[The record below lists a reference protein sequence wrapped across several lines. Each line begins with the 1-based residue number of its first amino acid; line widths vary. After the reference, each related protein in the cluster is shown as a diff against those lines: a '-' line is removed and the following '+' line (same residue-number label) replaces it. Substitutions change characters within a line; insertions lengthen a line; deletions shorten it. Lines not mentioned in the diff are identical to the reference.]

1 MRKLAILEKAHQLYE
16 SGNEQEYVDFVW
28 MTLREEAE
36 KAAVK
41 EPLMKQLFYEAIVKH
56 NAFKE
61 SLTYRLATKLGG
73 RILTAESWI
82 KIFEEAILL
91 NGHDHAPTLAFAASI
106 DLIATLERD
115 PACDSILTAFMYF
128 KGYKALQI
136 YRVSHALWRAGR
148 KELASLMQS
157 RSSEVFSV
165 DIHPAAR
172 IGKGFM
178 VDHATGLVIGETA
191 VIGDNCSFLHGVTL
205 GGTGKDSGDRHPKIG
220 HNVSIGANASILGN
234 IKIGDDCKIGAG
246 AVVLK
251 SVPAHATAVGSPARI
266 ILPKVHDSVVLSTMT
281 TSPSSASLLQGS
293 SSAPNLVHTMS
304 MSSDPIPIATAVDS
318 SPQQRGFVVTQFR
331 SPSYDVEGNN
341 CGGMKLL
348 YNLPKVSMAKR
359 ILGGAFVVMLPLF
372 MIGGFVMYR

>member
-1 MRKLAILEKAHQLYE
+1 MQKLEIIEKAHQLYE
-16 SGNEQEYVDFVW
+16 TGDEQKYVDFVW
-28 MTLREEAE
+28 STLREEAE
-36 KAAVK
+36 KAAIK
-41 EPLMKQLFYEAIVKH
+41 EPLMEQLFYEAILKH
-56 NAFKE
+56 TAFKE

-73 RILTAESWI
+73 RILTAEAWV

-91 NGHDHAPTLAFAASI
+91 NGNDHAPTLAFAASI

-136 YRVSHALWRAGR
+136 YRVSHALWRASR

-251 SVPAHATAVGSPARI
+251 SVPSGATAVGSPARI
-266 ILPKVHDSVVLSTMT
+266 ILPKTHDITVLPTMATNASSVPLLPSSSSVPNLSHT
-281 TSPSSASLLQGS
+281 TS
-293 SSAPNLVHTMS
+293 MS
-304 MSSDPIPIATAVDS
+304 TDSIPIATAIE
-318 SPQQRGFVVTQFR
+318 SPNRGFLLKQFR
-331 SPSYDVEGNN
+331 SPSFDVEGNN
-341 CGGMKLL
+341 CGGMKFMC
-348 YNLPKVSMAKR
+348 NLSKVSMAKR
-359 ILGGAFVVMLPLF
+359 ILGGAFAVMLPLF
-372 MIGGFVMYR
+372 VISGFVMYR